1 MDEEKVVQR
10 DDDDPQREGREVV
23 EEEPVAQR
31 KKEPKKTGKAKRK
44 SSAKKSGE
52 QGIDTDAGLRN
63 KHLDRGSVIEL
74 LEKNALKAAF
84 GPGNK
89 DEMEDCYPIL
99 ISFMRNLTDEQWQ
112 VIYKGFKK
120 PMTKEQ
126 LAKLCKTIVDF
137 IAQTT
142 LQILLPAL
150 ARILGVTG
158 FYYNTDSLKRGG
170 SARSF
175 TAFEQKR
182 LDLIQEVKYLAK
194 EMCNCGSRALRPR
207 SSTPSSKSSQTS
219 VKFHLGMPED
229 SIISSVQEQLS
240 DHEILASCPPE
251 LTVGLIKEVLEQL
264 NLALS
269 LTISRTI
276 SGRSSPIASGTQA
289 AEQMIN
295 MVQKFFYDHTAPE
308 DQLDVDSYIPSAT
321 EEVITVIADMVD
333 ELEGEDADSVKLL
346 QEVAVKVKM
355 LASGSDLAVEQLDD
369 EDFSFPK
376 ELNLCISCK
385 ALVKNLDIL
394 SSDKFKTKASKS
406 VSEILVRWFPRGTS
420 GLVQHSHSFT
430 ATPSLMNVSDP
441 DTIHHSVATGLI
453 QTNMDFEAPNI
464 IDSFVE
470 DVKGI
475 VTQAELDKPP
485 STQRDPQV
493 GHCMSKRKPFHMS
506 RRLCDRLQAK
516 IKELFQRTGGAA
528 FQREELLEKADSR
541 AVLLEHT
548 DSSVLPGSIL
558 NSSSASRSESLIA
571 ECSSSA
577 VPGSVEEKPFE
588 TRADCTH
595 GQNSLLLSKSEAILQ
610 EVNSTGR
617 GALHKCQSANSQ
629 PLLVLCDPNLEPCT
643 KEILSQIVTVYR
655 SEMADLE
662 STSSVVESSSYNS
675 FEVCDFLDG
684 IMSYLEDMPV
694 SSSSSLEGVSVT
706 PASVIEQL
714 SSEVFQKKATNKVR
728 KILNKSVNLFP
739 SEVGSSQ
746 TDSQMSPALSTIS
759 SKHTDSVAFE
769 IVGSIANDMKSIF
782 LLTESPTNL
791 WQADSMLQLSDEKT
805 SEATKAAAVSSQTGV
820 EVSEKKIWITAKTIY
835 HNVKAKMRNYFS
847 LQRQAK
853 ATKAQAKKTLSHI
866 LLSIQKELSKS
877 DQMVAAGQL
886 SQIDKVVGTM
896 LENIEKISSEC
907 GEELVDQESLRSSSS
922 LSFSTAKSQK
932 TEWEFALPGT
942 PIPSELPESTAQ
954 PIVRCSVIDM
964 SESTKPKTLVCDART
979 SMFAI
984 ADSIMKKV
992 YPEAEGQVTSHPDLT
1007 DAIARLEELISQG
1020 RIGALSRDLS
1030 HQVNHIISD
1039 SNLTP
1044 LVLTVAA
1051 GKSASD
1057 TVLSKLKRNDKV
1069 GKPTTYELVQLFV
1082 EESVK
1087 CLLLPSFVPYLTSMS
1102 LAQGAKVLARVSED
1116 RISCSSSSSVFSD
1129 TVSLFTK
1136 VMVSQVM
1143 DSVVSDAQSR
1153 GSSPTESLRT
1163 SETTI
1168 SDVGNLLSGKSSPRL
1183 SLSGVIMAT
1192 SETSNAAQ
1200 IFKANIDGEEVD
1212 TTSHSGV
1219 AQNIVRDDMSTSPD
1233 MVKDVPLRTP
1243 SSDNLGSDDDFTGL
1257 ISMLVVRILTK
1268 IQTPTEDYPVD
1279 ITRKSQDLIPKVMDV
1294 FCAWSG
1300 CSETQAY
1307 PENLRIHK
1315 VYRAIYKN
1323 LLEEFGS
1330 EKILQQAVSTQ
1341 DSSFDRILVKSLSEE
1356 LLHRCNEALRA
1367 ASRTSVK
1374 TTGPKALPLDEDVR
1388 ASSGKLSFLQRLVR
1402 LTSNL
1407 KLFKKGKKKD
1417 SHRSE
1422 SEQVQTT
1429 AEDGMLPSIVPHAAM
1444 SALPKDLP
1452 ASSQQETPHKRPLLV
1467 RMFSAISKGLF
1478 KPFKQSLK
1486 TK

>member
-1 MDEEKVVQR
+1 MMMIPR
-10 DDDDPQREGREVV
+10 GRGGRLL
-23 EEEPVAQR
+23 R
-31 KKEPKKTGKAKRK
+31 KNQWP
-44 SSAKKSGE
+44 SSRRSPRRQE
-52 QGIDTDAGLRN
+52 R
-63 KHLDRGSVIEL
+63 
-74 LEKNALKAAF
+74 
-84 GPGNK
+84 
-89 DEMEDCYPIL
+89 
-99 ISFMRNLTDEQWQ
+99 QWQ

-126 LAKLCKTIVDF
+126 LAKLCKTIVNF
-137 IAQTT
+137 ITQTT

-158 FYYNTDSLKRGG
+158 FYDNADSLKRGG

-182 LDLIQEVKYLAK
+182 LELIQEVKYLAK
-194 EMCNCGSRALRPR
+194 EMCNCGGKALQPR

-219 VKFHLGMPED
+219 LKAHLGMPED

-240 DHEILASCPPE
+240 
-251 LTVGLIKEVLEQL
+251 
-264 NLALS
+264 
-269 LTISRTI
+269 
-276 SGRSSPIASGTQA
+276 
-289 AEQMIN
+289 
-295 MVQKFFYDHTAPE
+295 
-308 DQLDVDSYIPSAT
+308 
-321 EEVITVIADMVD
+321 
-333 ELEGEDADSVKLL
+333 
-346 QEVAVKVKM
+346 
-355 LASGSDLAVEQLDD
+355 
-369 EDFSFPK
+369 
-376 ELNLCISCK
+376 
-385 ALVKNLDIL
+385 
-394 SSDKFKTKASKS
+394 
-406 VSEILVRWFPRGTS
+406 
-420 GLVQHSHSFT
+420 
-430 ATPSLMNVSDP
+430 
-441 DTIHHSVATGLI
+441 
-453 QTNMDFEAPNI
+453 
-464 IDSFVE
+464 
-470 DVKGI
+470 
-475 VTQAELDKPP
+475 
-485 STQRDPQV
+485 
-493 GHCMSKRKPFHMS
+493 
-506 RRLCDRLQAK
+506 
-516 IKELFQRTGGAA
+516 
-528 FQREELLEKADSR
+528 
-541 AVLLEHT
+541 
-548 DSSVLPGSIL
+548 
-558 NSSSASRSESLIA
+558 
-571 ECSSSA
+571 
-577 VPGSVEEKPFE
+577 
-588 TRADCTH
+588 
-595 GQNSLLLSKSEAILQ
+595 
-610 EVNSTGR
+610 
-617 GALHKCQSANSQ
+617 
-629 PLLVLCDPNLEPCT
+629 
-643 KEILSQIVTVYR
+643 
-655 SEMADLE
+655 
-662 STSSVVESSSYNS
+662 
-675 FEVCDFLDG
+675 
-684 IMSYLEDMPV
+684 
-694 SSSSSLEGVSVT
+694 
-706 PASVIEQL
+706 
-714 SSEVFQKKATNKVR
+714 
-728 KILNKSVNLFP
+728 
-739 SEVGSSQ
+739 
-746 TDSQMSPALSTIS
+746 
-759 SKHTDSVAFE
+759 
-769 IVGSIANDMKSIF
+769 
-782 LLTESPTNL
+782 
-791 WQADSMLQLSDEKT
+791 
-805 SEATKAAAVSSQTGV
+805 
-820 EVSEKKIWITAKTIY
+820 
-835 HNVKAKMRNYFS
+835 
-847 LQRQAK
+847 
-853 ATKAQAKKTLSHI
+853 
-866 LLSIQKELSKS
+866 KS

-886 SQIDKVVGTM
+886 SQIEKVVGPM
-896 LENIEKISSEC
+896 LENIEKISSER
-907 GEELVDQESLRSSSS
+907 GEELVYQESLRSSSS

-954 PIVRCSVIDM
+954 PIVRCSVIDL
-964 SESTKPKTLVCDART
+964 SESTKPKTMVCDART

-984 ADSIMKKV
+984 ADTIMKKV

-1007 DAIARLEELISQG
+1007 DAIARLEELIYQG

-1030 HQVNHIISD
+1030 HQVNRIISD

-1044 LVLTVAA
+1044 LGLTVVA

-1057 TVLSKLKRNDKV
+1057 TILSKLKRNDKV
-1069 GKPTTYELVQLFV
+1069 WKPTTYELVQLFV

-1087 CLLLPSFVPYLTSMS
+1087 CLLLPSFMPYSTSMS

-1143 DSVVSDAQSR
+1143 YSVDSDAESR
-1153 GSSPTESLRT
+1153 GSSPTESLQT

-1168 SDVGNLLSGKSSPRL
+1168 SDVGNLLSGKSSPGL
-1183 SLSGVIMAT
+1183 SPSGAIMAT

-1200 IFKANIDGEEVD
+1200 ILKANIDGEEVD

-1233 MVKDVPLRTP
+1233 MVKDVTLPTP

-1257 ISMLVVRILTK
+1257 ISMLVMRILTE
-1268 IQTPTEDYPVD
+1268 IQTPAEDYPVD
-1279 ITRKSQDLIPKVMDV
+1279 VTRKSQDLIPKVMEV

-1315 VYRAIYKN
+1315 VYRVVYKN

-1341 DSSFDRILVKSLSEE
+1341 DSSFDRILVKSLSEA

-1374 TTGPKALPLDEDVR
+1374 TTGPKALPLAEDVR

-1407 KLFKKGKKKD
+1407 KLFKKGNKKD